1 MIEDFPIKPRYQ
13 KRFAVNI
20 VSAFRIFKR
29 LVLIYLKLDLEP
41 WIRPKLL
48 SPFYLYAVN

>member
-20 VSAFRIFKR
+20 VSAFSYFQTISF
-29 LVLIYLKLDLEP
+29 DLSKIGFRTP
-41 WIRPKLL
+41 L
-48 SPFYLYAVN
+48 